1 MSQSTR
7 ADTFKTS
14 MKIETAVAEC
24 HLLTRVVL
32 QVPPVEKDQQGYDNT
47 LFPTYDPIVPPPPPE
62 YLPFR
67 QGEIQPDLTC
77 DQFKNA

>member
-24 HLLTRVVL
+24 HLLTRAVL

-47 LFPTYDPIVPPPPPE
+47 LFPTYDPIVPPPPPPPPQNI
-62 YLPFR
+62 YRLDR
-67 QGEIQPDLTC
+67 VKYSRT
-77 DQFKNA
+77 